1 MTDVSADRYCVI
13 GAGAAGLTAAKNLRE
28 HGFGVDV
35 YELAEVVG
43 GNWNIAHPY
52 SRVYESTHTI
62 SSPPFTQYPDFP
74 MPDSWPDYPHH
85 RQIGQYLERYARH
98 FGLLEVTRFSTEV
111 ERVEPVEGGR
121 SWDVTVRSAGADAG
135 ETLRYA
141 GVVICNGHNW
151 HPKLPAYPGEFAGET
166 IHSAEYKSADVL
178 RGKRVLVVGGGN
190 TGCDIAVE
198 AAQTADAAFHST
210 RRGYWYAPK
219 YNFGKPSDQ
228 ISDVFFSLRLPTR
241 LIQMAFETT
250 LKLTTGDLTRHGLP
264 KPDHRILETHPI
276 NNSQLVYYVGHG
288 DITPKRDIASLDG
301 DSVRF
306 VDGSAEQVDLIIWAT
321 GYLMHFAFID
331 AAHLNWH
338 DGRPHL
344 YLNAF
349 PPDYD
354 NLFVIGLLQPDSGL
368 FALMHWQ
375 AQVMARFLCAQTDN
389 PDAADRFRRLRDAHL
404 GERRSGGVHYTDST
418 RHHLEIEH
426 MDYMRGLAD
435 LVHVLEPA

>member
-1 MTDVSADRYCVI
+1 MTIDRTDHYCVI

-28 HGFGVDV
+28 HGFAVDV

-43 GNWNIAHPY
+43 GNWNITHPY
-52 SRVYESTHTI
+52 SRVYASTHTI

-85 RQIGQYLERYARH
+85 SQIGEYLARYATH
-98 FGLLEVTRFSTEV
+98 FGLRDVIRFSTEV
-111 ERVEPVEGGR
+111 ERVEPVDGGR
-121 SWDVTVRSAGADAG
+121 WWDVTVRRAGEGAG
-135 ETLRYA
+135 ETMRYA
-141 GVVICNGHNW
+141 GVAICNGHNW
-151 HPKLPAYPGEFAGET
+151 YPKLPSYPGDFAGEAM
-166 IHSAEYKSADVL
+166 HSAEYKSADVL

-198 AAQTADAAFHST
+198 AAQNAAAAFHST

-219 YNFGKPSDQ
+219 YNLGKPSDQ
-228 ISDVFFSLRLPTR
+228 VSDVIFALRLPTR
-241 LIQMAFETT
+241 LIQLAFETT
-250 LKLTTGDLTRHGLP
+250 LKLTIGDVTRHGLP

-288 DITPKRDIASLDG
+288 EITPKGDIASLDG
-301 DSVRF
+301 DVVRF
-306 VDGSAEQVDLIIWAT
+306 ADGSCEQIDLIVWAT
-321 GYLMHFAFID
+321 GYLMHFPFIAD
-331 AAHLNWH
+331 RHLNW
-338 DGRPHL
+338 DGGRPHL

-368 FALMHWQ
+368 FNLMHWQ
-375 AQVMARFLCAQTDN
+375 AQVMARFLRAQAEN
-389 PDAADRFRRLRDAHL
+389 PPAAERFRRLRREHL
-404 GERRSGGVHYTDST
+404 DERRSGGVHYTDST

-435 LVHVLEPA
+435 VVRVLEAA

>member
-1 MTDVSADRYCVI
+1 MSDGTAGRYCVI

-28 HGFGVDV
+28 HGFDVDV

-43 GNWNIAHPY
+43 GNWDINHPY

-74 MPDSWPDYPHH
+74 MPDHWPDYPHH
-85 RQIGQYLERYARH
+85 SQIGEYLRRYARH
-98 FGLLEVTRFSTEV
+98 FGVYDVIQFSTRV
-111 ERVEPVEGGR
+111 ERVEPVDGGR
-121 SWDVTVRSAGADAG
+121 AWDVTVRTGDAAPR
-135 ETLRYA
+135 TLRYA

-151 HPKLPAYPGEFAGET
+151 YPKLPSYEGEFTGQAM
-166 IHSAEYKSADVL
+166 HSAEYKSPDVL

-198 AAQTADAAFHST
+198 AAQNATATFHST

-219 YNFGKPSDQ
+219 YNLGKPNDQVSDA
-228 ISDVFFSLRLPTR
+228 VFMLRLPTR
-241 LIQMAFETT
+241 IVQRIFETT

-264 KPDHRILETHPI
+264 RPDHRILETHPI
-276 NNSQLVYYVGHG
+276 SNSQLVYYVGHG
-288 DITPKRDIASLDG
+288 DITPKRDVAYLDG
-301 DSVRF
+301 DTVHF
-306 VDGSAEQVDLIIWAT
+306 VDGSVEQVDLIVWAT
-321 GYLMHFAFID
+321 GYLMHFDFID
-331 AAHLNWH
+331 DRHLNWQ

-349 PPDYD
+349 PPAYD

-375 AQVMARFLCAQTDN
+375 AQVMARFLAAQRDGS
-389 PDAADRFRRLRDAHL
+389 PAADAFRRERDEHL
-404 GERRSGGVHYTDST
+404 EERQSGGFHYVYST

-426 MDYMRGLAD
+426 MDYMRTLD
-435 LVHVLEPA
+435 RVVKTLEAA

>member
-1 MTDVSADRYCVI
+1 MTEDRTDRYCVI

-28 HGFGVDV
+28 HGFAVDV
-35 YELAEVVG
+35 YERAESVG
-43 GNWNIAHPY
+43 GNWDINHPF

-85 RQIGQYLERYARH
+85 SQIGEYLARYASH
-98 FGLLEVTRFSTEV
+98 FGLRPLIQFSTEV
-111 ERVEPVEGGR
+111 ERVEPVDGGR
-121 SWDVTVRSAGADAG
+121 LWDVTVREAGAADAQ
-135 ETLRYA
+135 TRRYA
-141 GVVICNGHNW
+141 GVAICNGHNW
-151 HPKLPAYPGEFAGET
+151 HPKLPSYPGEFSGET
-166 IHSAEYKSADVL
+166 IHSAQYKSADVL
-178 RGKRVLVVGGGN
+178 RDKRVLVVGGGN

-198 AAQTADAAFHST
+198 AAQHAAAAFHST

-228 ISDVFFSLRLPTR
+228 VSDVFFSLRLPTR

-250 LKLTTGDLTRHGLP
+250 LKLTTGDVTRHGLP

-288 DITPKRDIASLDG
+288 NITPKRDIDALDG
-301 DSVRF
+301 SSVRF

-321 GYLMHFAFID
+321 GYLMHFPFID
-331 AAHLNWH
+331 DEHLAWQG
-338 DGRPHL
+338 GRPHL

-349 PPDYD
+349 PAAYD

-368 FALMHWQ
+368 FNLMHWQ
-375 AQVMARFLCAQTDN
+375 AQIMARFLRAQSSD
-389 PDAADRFRRLRDAHL
+389 PGAADRFRRLRDEHL
-404 GERRSGGVHYTDST
+404 EERRSGGVRYTEST

-435 LVHVLEPA
+435 VVRVLEVA

>member
-1 MTDVSADRYCVI
+1 MTRDRTGRYCVI

-28 HGFGVDV
+28 HGFAVDV
-35 YELAEVVG
+35 FELAEMVG

-85 RQIGQYLERYARH
+85 AQIGEYLERYAAH
-98 FGLLEVTRFSTEV
+98 FGLHEVIQFSTEV
-111 ERVEPVEGGR
+111 EHLEPVEGGR
-121 SWDVTVRSAGADAG
+121 SWDVTVRADGASR
-135 ETLRYA
+135 TMRYA

-151 HPKLPAYPGEFAGET
+151 YPKLPSYPGEFSGVAL
-166 IHSAEYKSADVL
+166 HSAEYKTPDVL
-178 RGKRVLVVGGGN
+178 RGRRVLVVGGGN

-198 AAQTADAAFHST
+198 AAQNAAASLHST

-219 YNFGKPSDQ
+219 YNFGRPSDQ
-228 ISDVFFSLRLPTR
+228 VSDVFFSLRLPTR
-241 LIQMAFETT
+241 LIQMAFEST
-250 LKLTTGDLTRHGLP
+250 LKLTIGDITRHGLP

-288 DITPKRDIASLDG
+288 DIAPKPDVARLDG
-301 DSVRF
+301 DTVHF
-306 VDGSAEQVDLIIWAT
+306 VDGSSAQVDVIVWAT
-321 GYLMHFAFID
+321 GYLMHFPFIED
-331 AAHLNWH
+331 RHLNWH

-349 PPDYD
+349 PPAYD

-368 FALMHWQ
+368 FNLMHWQ
-375 AQVMARFLCAQTDN
+375 AQVMARFLRAQVAD
-389 PDAADRFRRLRDAHL
+389 PAAADRFRRARDEHVE
-404 GERRSGGVHYTDST
+404 ERRTGGLRYTDST

-426 MDYMRGLAD
+426 MDYLRGLAD
-435 LVHVLEPA
+435 VVHLLEVA